1 MSQDGGFVDL
11 RLNLH
16 GAEQEESFWPSFTD
30 VMTVIVMIFLLAM
43 VVLLIRNME
52 LVNELRSTM
61 EAERLAAELAR
72 ETGEEKESLAMQLI
86 ATENELSMLRMQLM
100 RMEEKQEQQEIALDS
115 RQRQVARL
123 RAEGQTLRN
132 QVSELSQRSVQLQD
146 RLERTT
152 RTLSSLE
159 QDFSRLQERYQSATT
174 ELASLRQ
181 SNQTKEQ
188 ELAAART
195 QQRRSDQLLAAMEDE
210 YANLKVKYNKL
221 VKPARTPRG
230 RYVVEVRYS
239 KPGGEPVIAYKT
251 PADAEFRVASREE
264 LGEVLGKLKA
274 EHRNGLYI
282 KIIFPKDSGLS
293 YNEAW
298 QFTADLHKRYDY
310 YFQENPPP
318 RAASGSGSETE
329 TAP

>member
-11 RLNLH
+11 RLNRH

-52 LVNELRSTM
+52 LVNELRATM
-61 EAERLAAELAR
+61 EAERRAAELAR
-72 ETGEEKESLAMQLI
+72 ETGEEKESLAVQLI

-123 RAEGQTLRN
+123 RAEEQALRN
-132 QVSELSQRSVQLQD
+132 QVTELNQQSVRLQD
-146 RLERTT
+146 RLERAT

-159 QDFSRLQERYQSATT
+159 QDYSRLQERYQSANT
-174 ELASLRQ
+174 ELTGLRE
-181 SNQTKEQ
+181 SNRSKEQ
-188 ELAAART
+188 ELSDARI
-195 QQRRSDQLLAAMEDE
+195 QLQRSDHRLATIEDE
-210 YANLKVKYNKL
+210 YANLKVKYDKL
-221 VKPARTPRG
+221 VKPARSPRG

-239 KPGGEPVIAYKT
+239 KRSGEPAVAYKT
-251 PADAEFRVASREE
+251 PADTEFRTATREQ
-264 LGEVLGKLKA
+264 LAAVLERLKA
-274 EHRNGLYI
+274 EHQGGLYI

-293 YNEAW
+293 YSEAW
-298 QFTADLHKRYDY
+298 QFTSDLHRRYDY
-310 YFQENPPP
+310 YFQDNPPP
-318 RAASGSGSETE
+318 ADSGPAADS
-329 TAP
+329 APAP